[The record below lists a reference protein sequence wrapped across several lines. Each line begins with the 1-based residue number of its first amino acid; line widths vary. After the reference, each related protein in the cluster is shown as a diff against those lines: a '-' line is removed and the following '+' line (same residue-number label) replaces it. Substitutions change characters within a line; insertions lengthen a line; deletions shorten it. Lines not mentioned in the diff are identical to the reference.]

1 MIQAPDCK
9 LFVDAEISATELIS
23 LLTHILTDSPAQCEM
38 EVLRNEDYDSKR
50 RLLFPD
56 GFIYFRYVIDLYMP
70 DEPLNA
76 RADLV
81 TRLLEYLWDSGF
93 AAVAAC
99 SFEALLP
106 EHGGYKSDRVPW
118 PEF

>member
-1 MIQAPDCK
+1 
-9 LFVDAEISATELIS
+9 
-23 LLTHILTDSPAQCEM
+23 M

-50 RLLFPD
+50 RLLFPE

-70 DEPLNA
+70 DESLKS
-76 RADLV
+76 RAELV
-81 TRLLEYLWDSGF
+81 TKLLEYLWNSGF

-106 EHGGYKSDRVPW
+106 EHGGYKSSRVPW
-118 PEF
+118 PEV

>member
-9 LFVDAEISATELIS
+9 LFVDAEISASELIS
-23 LLTHILTDSPAQCEM
+23 LLTRVLAALPVHCEM

-70 DEPLNA
+70 DESEHS
-76 RADLV
+76 RAELV
-81 TRLLEYLWDSGF
+81 SALLEYLWESGF

-106 EHGGYKSDRVPW
+106 EHGGYKSSRIPW